1 MIFTSAFLIL
11 FLCLLLFNFQWK
23 EQKSV
28 LYLCLF
34 FLLYNLRLTTG
45 ILLNSHY
52 NVNVL
57 TLLLFQTDPLAYL
70 IGPTI
75 YFYGQSVYHNKLVF
89 NVRFLLLCSPSLLLF
104 LNLLPYYQLGTAE
117 KTHFISAVVNNNF
130 FRSFPKEYALLFD
143 YKFQRAFIPISNLGF
158 ILYTL
163 YYLHK
168 KKSNV
173 LMKPKISKMIYSIIN
188 IISICSFPHIL
199 YIIYASVKSPLQ
211 ADLAFRLAN
220 NNLEIFYLITL
231 TTPLSFLL
239 FPKLIYGFNPNA
251 SIVHYIKT
259 IFANR
264 KNSTLENNHSL
275 RGDLPDDSVQI
286 MEYLEKEKP
295 YLNTEF
301 SLHDLSR
308 ELNIS
313 HLKVSNFF
321 NKQLNTPYP
330 EYRNRLRVNHA
341 IQLFKEGMHA
351 QMSIEGIATVC
362 GFKNKSRFYAAFKA
376 EYQKTPTEW
385 IEKNVAI
392 IEHERESTNF
402 KNI

>member
-1 MIFTSAFLIL
+1 
-11 FLCLLLFNFQWK
+11 
-23 EQKSV
+23 
-28 LYLCLF
+28 
-34 FLLYNLRLTTG
+34 
-45 ILLNSHY
+45 
-52 NVNVL
+52 
-57 TLLLFQTDPLAYL
+57 
-70 IGPTI
+70 
-75 YFYGQSVYHNKLVF
+75 
-89 NVRFLLLCSPSLLLF
+89 
-104 LNLLPYYQLGTAE
+104 LLPYYQLGTAE

>member
-1 MIFTSAFLIL
+1 MIITSVYLN
-11 FLCLLLFNFQWK
+11 LLNFQWR
-23 EQKSV
+23 EQKPV
-28 LYLCLF
+28 LYLCIF
-34 FLLYNLRLTTG
+34 FLVYNVRVATG
-45 ILLNSHY
+45 ILLNSHF

-57 TLLLFQTDPLAYL
+57 AILLFQMEPLVYL

-75 YFYGQSVYHNKLVF
+75 YFYGQSVYQNKLVF
-89 NVRFLLLCSPSLLLF
+89 KARFLFLCLPSIIMF
-104 LNLLPYYQLGTAE
+104 LNLLPYYQLSTAE

-143 YKFQRAFIPISNLGF
+143 YKIQRAFIPISNLSF

-163 YYLHK
+163 YYLQK

-173 LMKPKISKMIYSIIN
+173 LMKPKISKMIYSFIY
-188 IISICSFPHIL
+188 IISICSVPHVL

-211 ADLAFRLAN
+211 ADLAFRLANN

-259 IFANR
+259 VFANR

-376 EYQKTPTEW
+376 EYQMTPTEW